1 MTGDDA
7 HQPPPPD
14 RADEAYWRAFLE
26 NPDSLMGVGRRLFSR
41 LPADPRCQLCASP
54 FAGVGGAMMRAI
66 GKKQSGVNPT
76 ICTSCEKQLLNRRG
90 GAEVETSMLFAD
102 IRGSTALG
110 ERLSPS
116 DFRET
121 LNRYYSVASDVVY
134 EHGGIVDK
142 FVGDELVAAF
152 PPFLGADHARRAVD
166 AATELLRRTGHAGP
180 DGPWVPVG
188 AGVNTGRLWFGTVGE
203 GSHVEITVLGDVVN
217 TTARLA
223 SAAESGEVLV
233 SLDAARAAG
242 LDDSPRTSQS
252 RAERQG
258 GSDRGGQRP
267 HRYATAMTFAVGA
280 DAYEAFMGRYSR
292 GLSAPF
298 ADFAGIVAGQRALDV
313 GCGPGIL
320 TEELVARLG
329 ADAVAAVD
337 PSSSFVEA
345 ARARLPGVTVAEA
358 SAEALP
364 FPDEAFDATL
374 AQLVVHFMPDP
385 VAGLRE
391 MRRVTRPGGVVA
403 ASVWDHAGG
412 QGPLGVF
419 WRAAHEIGEEVV
431 DESGMPARG
440 RAISP
445 SCSRRPGWA
454 TSRRRS

>member
-1 MTGDDA
+1 MTSDDA

-152 PPFLGADHARRAVD
+152 PPFLGADHPRRAVD

-223 SAAESGEVLV
+223 SAAEAGQVLV
-233 SLDAARAAG
+233 SVEAARAAG
-242 LDDSPRTSQS
+242 MDASLEHRSLDLK
-252 RAERQG
+252 G
-258 GSDRGGQRP
+258 K
-267 HRYATAMTFAVGA
+267 
-280 DAYEAFMGRYSR
+280 EA
-292 GLSAPF
+292 P
-298 ADFAGIVAGQRALDV
+298 
-313 GCGPGIL
+313 
-320 TEELVARLG
+320 T
-329 ADAVAAVD
+329 
-337 PSSSFVEA
+337 
-345 ARARLPGVTVAEA
+345 
-358 SAEALP
+358 
-364 FPDEAFDATL
+364 
-374 AQLVVHFMPDP
+374 
-385 VAGLRE
+385 
-391 MRRVTRPGGVVA
+391 
-403 ASVWDHAGG
+403 
-412 QGPLGVF
+412 
-419 WRAAHEIGEEVV
+419 EVV
-431 DESGMPARG
+431 SVRIGTLQA
-440 RAISP
+440 
-445 SCSRRPGWA
+445 
-454 TSRRRS
+454 